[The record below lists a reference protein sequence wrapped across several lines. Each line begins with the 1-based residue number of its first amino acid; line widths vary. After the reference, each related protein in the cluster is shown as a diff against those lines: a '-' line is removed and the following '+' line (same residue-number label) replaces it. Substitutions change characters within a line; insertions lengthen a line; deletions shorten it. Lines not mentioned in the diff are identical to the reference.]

1 MALINEVK
9 KKKRGTDEEEKE
21 RPAGGSQKNLHFY
34 IIIITVPHSLHCSC
48 VREKHSSA
56 LCGVLFTS

>member
-9 KKKRGTDEEEKE
+9 KKEVLMREEKE
-21 RPAGGSQKNLHFY
+21 GPAGGSQKNN
-34 IIIITVPHSLHCSC
+34 VNEPVAVSNSLHCSC

-56 LCGVLFTS
+56 LCGVLLSL